1 MIRYLEGTVI
11 SKEER
16 SLVLLVQGVGYQ
28 ILTSSELLTTEEGAQ
43 IAVYIHTHV
52 REDEISLYGFSSP
65 KELKFYELLLTVN
78 GVGPKMALETLNQP
92 MEMTQEAILTG
103 NLPNLTRIP
112 GVGKKIA
119 ERLVLELK
127 GKVEVNSG
135 SGSIKTSEE
144 NPKIH
149 SDIIVSLES
158 LGYKR
163 HHIQK
168 VLSTME
174 EDLVSEEEIVRFFL
188 QNV

>member
-16 SLVLLVQGVGYQ
+16 SFVLLVQGVGYQ
-28 ILTSSELLTTEEGAQ
+28 ILTSAELLSTEEGAQ
-43 IAVYIHTHV
+43 ISVYIHTHV

-65 KELKFYELLLTVN
+65 KELKFFELLLTVN

-92 MEMTQEAILTG
+92 MEITQEAILTG

-112 GVGKKIA
+112 GVGRKIA

-127 GKVEVNSG
+127 GKVEATSSG
-135 SGSIKTSEE
+135 NLKNIPESSTVH
-144 NPKIH
+144 P
-149 SDIIVSLES
+149 DIIVSLES

-174 EDLVSEEEIVRFFL
+174 EDLVTEEEIVRFFL